1 MKRVPLFALPAVVAL
16 GVLGASSA
24 LAQAPQRQVIRP
36 PGSAQPATVA
46 APTDAGAAA
55 ADGGVREKGKEGAEQ
70 KKRRKDYVERIRKE
84 IRAIVPAHSLTDAD
98 RDLVRVHWRRAMRT
112 LRVKLIAE
120 DSNDNATIARCDA
133 LLAKMD
139 QQLFDKLKELHKK
152 GAAAPAKD
160 GGK

>member
-1 MKRVPLFALPAVVAL
+1 MKRVPLVTLFAVVAL
-16 GVLGASSA
+16 GVLGAPSA
-24 LAQAPQRQVIRP
+24 DAQTPQRQVIKP
-36 PGSAQPATVA
+36 AGSAQPATVA
-46 APTDAGAAA
+46 APADAGAGDA
-55 ADGGVREKGKEGAEQ
+55 GVREKGKEGAEQ
-70 KKRRKDYVERIRKE
+70 KKRRKDYVDRIRKE
-84 IRAIVPAHSLTDAD
+84 IRAIVPVHALTDAD

-120 DSNDNATIARCDA
+120 DSSDAATIARCDA

-139 QQLFDKLKELHKK
+139 QQLFDKLKDLHKK

>member
-1 MKRVPLFALPAVVAL
+1 MSWGPPPPSPRLRSAR
-16 GVLGASSA
+16 SSGRR
-24 LAQAPQRQVIRP
+24 APRGRDRRRAHRR
-36 PGSAQPATVA
+36 GRRRR
-46 APTDAGAAA
+46 GR
-55 ADGGVREKGKEGAEQ
+55 GVREKGKEGAEQ
-70 KKRRKDYVERIRKE
+70 KKRRKDYVDRIRKE